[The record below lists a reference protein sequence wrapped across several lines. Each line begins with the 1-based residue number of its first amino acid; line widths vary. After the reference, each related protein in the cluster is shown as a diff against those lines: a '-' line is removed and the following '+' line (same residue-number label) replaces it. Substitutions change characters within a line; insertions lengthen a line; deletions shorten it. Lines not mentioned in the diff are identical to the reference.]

1 MFILATEDRE
11 EKKIITTALNICDYT
26 DFYLDFGGFSGAVTC
41 QGESSSPPL
50 TADLLWEE
58 SDLFRGV
65 PLMVALGTGKLVEE
79 DFVFDTFGP
88 VALVSY
94 NIIRT
99 HIMIIL

>member
-1 MFILATEDRE
+1 MIILIFVST
-11 EKKIITTALNICDYT
+11 LG
-26 DFYLDFGGFSGAVTC
+26 FFSGAVTC

-65 PLMVALGTGKLVEE
+65 PLMVALGTGKLVED

-94 NIIRT
+94 NKIRN